1 MKSGYGTMFKKR
13 MAVLVIAAWG
23 CQLVASGPLW
33 AAPRGGQVT
42 TGSAT
47 IAQSGAITTINQSTT
62 RASINWR
69 SFSTR
74 PQEIVNFN
82 QPSASSLTLNRVIGN
97 ERSILEGAL
106 NATGKVFLI
115 NSNGILFT
123 KGASVNTAGFIAST
137 LNLTDEDFNAGKYEF
152 KANGPTGSIVNM
164 GTITAKDG
172 YVALLGN
179 TVSNQGVIS
188 ATKGTVALA
197 SGDKVTLNFN
207 GDSLINVT
215 VDQGT
220 LNSLVEN
227 KEAIYADGG
236 TVILT
241 AKAADDLLSAQ
252 VNNTGI
258 IQARTIDDLKGT
270 ITLYADGGATTVS
283 GTLDAS
289 APTSGDGGFIETSGD
304 RVKIADGTFITTKS
318 ATGKNGTWLIDPT
331 DFTIGEGG
339 DITGTLLSSLLG
351 SSNITLL
358 STDGTRGTE
367 GDINVNEAVSWSA
380 DTTLTLNAATDIN
393 VNAPITASGDNA
405 GLTLTAGTD
414 INVNKSITLSGTNG
428 ALTMNYGGDYH
439 IFTPT
444 AYAGAVLDANGRPIA
459 QRAPEGTEYASI
471 TLPGSNASLTMN
483 GNAYTLIH
491 NMDQLAAQDDAG
503 GTASGFYAL
512 AEDLDATAWSA
523 ANMGATS
530 VVAMLSGTLAG
541 LGHTVS
547 NLTLKPST
555 RNRVGLIGRA
565 IEGAAVVIR
574 DIGVVNVNIT
584 GVSGVGALLGRS
596 YGGATISNAYST
608 GTVSGSTA
616 SIGGLIG
623 GATDTTIRNSFSD
636 ADVTVTDSGQNA
648 GGLVGEAINTTI
660 TNSHATGKVT
670 STSTNT
676 LSNIG
681 GLVGTAVHLTLSNA
695 YTTGNV
701 ESTGSRVGGLVGEI
715 SIGTVTNSFT
725 TGNVTGTGGT
735 GGLIGHGG
743 GSTIDNCYATGKV
756 TATGGGAGGLV
767 GEGGGTIKNSHATGE
782 VTSTAGYLG
791 GLAGEWIGSI
801 TNSWATGNVIGTS
814 TDWSGGWVGGLV
826 GSEING
832 SITNCYATGNVTG
845 AHRVGGLAGE
855 SDSTINSWASGNVS
869 GGYFVGGLAG
879 LASGTIKN
887 SYATGN
893 VTGVT
898 GVGGLVGVVVH
909 GTVDNS
915 YALGTVTAS
924 SYTGGLA
931 GWLDYASI
939 SNSYAMGRVN
949 GPTDSSGGLVGG
961 TLGNNSVTGSYWNVD
976 STGQRNGVGLPEN
989 GYTTTLSD
997 TQGLTSEQWKD
1008 LQYYRNG
1015 TIDQVLANRT
1025 VAAARQDAYE
1035 ADARGEAGGTM
1046 GRTLQYQAESP
1057 ELGIAVAG
1065 EFTSLDDRIVFA
1077 DSDSYGAHIKA
1088 ISAEGVQFDLEG
1100 DSDGKE
1106 EKK

>member
-47 IAQSGAITTINQSTT
+47 IAQSGTITTINQSTT

-152 KANGPTGSIVNM
+152 KANGPAGSIVNM

-270 ITLYADGGATTVS
+270 ITLYADGGTTTVS

-471 TLPGSNASLTMN
+471 TLPGSNASLTIN
-483 GNAYTLIH
+483 GTPYTLIH
-491 NMDQLAAQDDAG
+491 SMDQLAAQDDAG

-512 AEDLDATAWSA
+512 AQDLDATAWSA

-530 VVAMLSGTLAG
+530 VVGKLAGTFAG

-547 NLTLKPST
+547 NLTLNAPSK
-555 RNRVGLIGRA
+555 NFVGLIGQTVD
-565 IEGAAVVIR
+565 GTTTVIR
-574 DIGVVNVNIT
+574 DMGLKDVNIT
-584 GVSGVGALLGRS
+584 GKKLIGVLLGTS
-596 YGGATISNAYST
+596 YGATISNAYST
-608 GTVSGSTA
+608 GFVSGSDA
-616 SIGGLIG
+616 SIGGLVG
-623 GATDTTIRNSFSD
+623 GATNTIIRDSFSNV
-636 ADVTVTDSGQNA
+636 DVTVTGKGQNA
-648 GGLVGEAINTTI
+648 GGLVGQANNTTI

-676 LSNIG
+676 LSVIG
-681 GLVGTAVHLTLSNA
+681 GLVGTAVNLTVSNSYA
-695 YTTGNV
+695 TGSV
-701 ESTGSRVGGLVGEI
+701 ESTGHSVGGLIGSLYVGN
-715 SIGTVTNSFT
+715 VTNSFT
-725 TGNVTGTGGT
+725 AGDVTGGGGV
-735 GGLIGHGG
+735 GGLLGHGD

-767 GEGGGTIKNSHATGE
+767 GQGGGTIKNSHATGE
-782 VTSTAGYLG
+782 VTSTTGYLG
-791 GLAGEWIGSI
+791 GLAGDWNGSI
-801 TNSWATGNVIGTS
+801 INSWATGEVTATG
-814 TDWSGGWVGGLV
+814 TDWFCGWIGGLV
-826 GSEING
+826 GRVIDG
-832 SITNCYATGNVTG
+832 SIT
-845 AHRVGGLAGE
+845 
-855 SDSTINSWASGNVS
+855 
-869 GGYFVGGLAG
+869 
-879 LASGTIKN
+879 N

-893 VTGVT
+893 VTGDTV
-898 GVGGLVGVVVH
+898 VGGLVGAAGC
-909 GTVDNS
+909 GT
-915 YALGTVTAS
+915 
-924 SYTGGLA
+924 
-931 GWLDYASI
+931 SI
-939 SNSYAMGRVN
+939 SNSYAAGLVTA
-949 GPTDSSGGLVGG
+949 TDGDAVGGLVGHA
-961 TLGNNSVTGSYWNVD
+961 TWENEAPIVISNSYWNMD
-976 STGQRNGVGLPEN
+976 TTGQRRGVGETN
-989 GYTTTLSD
+989 VSD
-997 TQGLTSEQWKD
+997 DYIVSGSGPIDMTDTRGLTSEQWSD
-1008 LQYYRNG
+1008 LPYYRDS
-1015 TIDQVLANRT
+1015 TIGQVLANRA

-1035 ADARGEAGGTM
+1035 ADARGKAGGTI
-1046 GRTLQYQAESP
+1046 GRTLQYQAEP
-1057 ELGIAVAG
+1057 PQLGITLAG
-1065 EFTSLDDRIVFA
+1065 EFTSLDDRIIFT
-1077 DSDSYGAHIKA
+1077 D
-1088 ISAEGVQFDLEG
+1088 
-1100 DSDGKE
+1100 
-1106 EKK
+1106 

>member
-47 IAQSGAITTINQSTT
+47 IAQSGTITTINQSTT

-471 TLPGSNASLTMN
+471 TLPGSNASLTIN
-483 GNAYTLIH
+483 GTPYTLIH
-491 NMDQLAAQDDAG
+491 SMDQLAAQDDAG

-512 AEDLDATAWSA
+512 AQDLDATAWSA

-530 VVAMLSGTLAG
+530 VVGKLAGTFAG

-547 NLTLKPST
+547 NLTLNAPSK
-555 RNRVGLIGRA
+555 NFVGLIGQTVD
-565 IEGAAVVIR
+565 GTTTVIR
-574 DIGVVNVNIT
+574 DMGLKDVNIT
-584 GVSGVGALLGRS
+584 GKKLIGVLLGTS
-596 YGGATISNAYST
+596 YGATISNAYST
-608 GTVSGSTA
+608 GFVSGSDA
-616 SIGGLIG
+616 SIGGLVG
-623 GATDTTIRNSFSD
+623 GATNTIIRDSFSNV
-636 ADVTVTDSGQNA
+636 DVTVTGKGQNA
-648 GGLVGEAINTTI
+648 GGLVGQANNTTI

-676 LSNIG
+676 LSVIG
-681 GLVGTAVHLTLSNA
+681 GLVGTAVNLTVSNSYA
-695 YTTGNV
+695 TGSV
-701 ESTGSRVGGLVGEI
+701 ESTGHSVGGLIGSLYVGN
-715 SIGTVTNSFT
+715 VTNSFT
-725 TGNVTGTGGT
+725 AGDVTGGGGV
-735 GGLIGHGG
+735 GGLLGHGD

-767 GEGGGTIKNSHATGE
+767 GQGGGTIKNSHATGE
-782 VTSTAGYLG
+782 VTSTTGYLG
-791 GLAGEWIGSI
+791 GLAGDWNGSI
-801 TNSWATGNVIGTS
+801 INSWATGEVTATG
-814 TDWSGGWVGGLV
+814 TDWFCGWIGGLV
-826 GSEING
+826 GRVIDG
-832 SITNCYATGNVTG
+832 SIT
-845 AHRVGGLAGE
+845 
-855 SDSTINSWASGNVS
+855 
-869 GGYFVGGLAG
+869 
-879 LASGTIKN
+879 N

-893 VTGVT
+893 VTGDTV
-898 GVGGLVGVVVH
+898 VGGLVGAAGC
-909 GTVDNS
+909 GT
-915 YALGTVTAS
+915 
-924 SYTGGLA
+924 
-931 GWLDYASI
+931 SI
-939 SNSYAMGRVN
+939 SNSYAAGLVTA
-949 GPTDSSGGLVGG
+949 TDGDAVGGLVGHA
-961 TLGNNSVTGSYWNVD
+961 TWENEAPIVISNSYWNMD
-976 STGQRNGVGLPEN
+976 TTGQRRGVGETN
-989 GYTTTLSD
+989 VSD
-997 TQGLTSEQWKD
+997 DYIVSGSGPIDMTDTRGLTSEQWSD
-1008 LQYYRNG
+1008 LPYYRDS
-1015 TIDQVLANRT
+1015 TIGQVLANRA

-1035 ADARGEAGGTM
+1035 ADARGKAGGTI
-1046 GRTLQYQAESP
+1046 GRTLQYQAEP
-1057 ELGIAVAG
+1057 PQLGITLAG
-1065 EFTSLDDRIVFA
+1065 EFTSLDDRIIFT
-1077 DSDSYGAHIKA
+1077 D
-1088 ISAEGVQFDLEG
+1088 
-1100 DSDGKE
+1100 
-1106 EKK
+1106 